1 MIYIFSIIHSIYVMK
16 FKKAVIGIVLVLLFM
31 ILVPP
36 FFLNPQ
42 FHYEKSIIVKQPLN
56 QVYQEMKSFNT
67 WTTWSPWNTS
77 DSTAK
82 YDYLGNAGSKG
93 STIAWQG
100 EDIGVGSNTIVE
112 LLPNKYIKNL
122 LVLKKPFESKADDLW
137 EFDSTASG
145 TKITWT
151 NKAPLSYPF
160 GRIRGLIMNKKLHH
174 EYDEA
179 LDRLKETLETN

>member
-1 MIYIFSIIHSIYVMK
+1 MK
-16 FKKAVIGIVLVLLFM
+16 FKKTVIGIVLVFLFM

-42 FHYEKSIIVKQPLN
+42 FHFEKSIIVKQPLE
-56 QVYQEMKSFNT
+56 QVYQQVNSFNT
-67 WTTWSPWNTS
+67 WTIWSPWNKS
-77 DSTAK
+77 DSTAR
-82 YDYLGNAGSKG
+82 YDYLGNSGSKG

-100 EDIGVGSNTIVE
+100 ELIGVGSNTIVE
-112 LLPNKYIKNL
+112 LLPNKYIKTL

-145 TKITWT
+145 TKITWSH
-151 NKAPLSYPF
+151 KASLSYPF
-160 GRIRGLIMNKKLHH
+160 GRIRGLMMNKKLHQ

-179 LDRLKETLETN
+179 LDRLKKTLEKN